1 VLNGYAG
8 VEGWDHPNELVFMVD
23 DEIVHTVKI
32 GGPEDHDASVKEPIA
47 MVAKLDE
54 RLKTR
59 VTLSA
64 GPHDIAVTWRERSF
78 IRQDVWEVSQRDSQE
93 VHFAG
98 GLPRLRTM
106 SVTGPFK
113 VTGVSRESAAR
124 GVCLRRLMRAGQ
136 ELPVTPKT
144 PRRPGSPPCRRWRR
158 ARSRHSATAS
168 AMRWAM
174 CCWHC
179 GAR

>member
-1 VLNGYAG
+1 MKV
-8 VEGWDHPNELVFMVD
+8 
-23 DEIVHTVKI
+23 
-32 GGPEDHDASVKEPIA
+32 GGPEDHEASVKDPIA

-64 GPHDIAVTWRERSF
+64 GPHDIAVTWRERSV

-113 VTGVSRESAAR
+113 VSGVTHGEIA
-124 GVCLRRLMRAGQ
+124 
-136 ELPVTPKT
+136 
-144 PRRPGSPPCRRWRR
+144 
-158 ARSRHSATAS
+158 
-168 AMRWAM
+168 
-174 CCWHC
+174 
-179 GAR
+179 